1 MSICKRSKTMTDIEK
16 IAMHYGF
23 VSQSRQTI
31 EEMAEL
37 TVAISKIHRDWNK
50 EHLDNLIE
58 ELADVQIMLE
68 QMIYLTGSKYDVQAV
83 IDSKVKRQLK
93 RMQK

>member
-1 MSICKRSKTMTDIEK
+1 MTENEK